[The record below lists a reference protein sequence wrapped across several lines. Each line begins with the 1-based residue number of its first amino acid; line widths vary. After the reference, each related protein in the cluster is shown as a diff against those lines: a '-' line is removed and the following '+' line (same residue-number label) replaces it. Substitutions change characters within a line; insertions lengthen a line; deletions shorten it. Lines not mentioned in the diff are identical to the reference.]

1 MIEGDL
7 TGVCWGEL
15 SRCVVGGLADLFRK
29 YNFLESNRFCF
40 DTNTVGISFLDNA
53 SFTID
58 R

>member
-1 MIEGDL
+1 MGDL